1 MAGDQRLLR
10 NYQPKEIKEA
20 SIRIE
25 KLPSRLVLHKRVDTP
40 DTRLAQ
46 AHQILSRNPL
56 EKTLGLPDFGT
67 YKQAAPDSEY
77 AFVKVQDMWQE
88 KLDESEETTEEIEEL
103 EIQQAIEEAARED
116 ATRKI
121 EHDSKNLEARSSKRQ
136 RREVHTKQTL
146 PRTMRLKMLYDAIQK
161 SKDKLFIIA
170 QSEEGNMEKTWWI
183 VQVDPEDEDT
193 NGNTAR
199 RNGKYHCK
207 WYYKCPS
214 QADKLITRECSF
226 WPLIKQLDA
235 AEYYRATTPI
245 APAKIERTMRRR
257 NDLRWYQKPIEL
269 FDLAIS
275 EPFNFEP

>member
-1 MAGDQRLLR
+1 
-10 NYQPKEIKEA
+10 
-20 SIRIE
+20 
-25 KLPSRLVLHKRVDTP
+25 
-40 DTRLAQ
+40 
-46 AHQILSRNPL
+46 
-56 EKTLGLPDFGT
+56 
-67 YKQAAPDSEY
+67 
-77 AFVKVQDMWQE
+77 
-88 KLDESEETTEEIEEL
+88 
-103 EIQQAIEEAARED
+103 
-116 ATRKI
+116 
-121 EHDSKNLEARSSKRQ
+121 
-136 RREVHTKQTL
+136 
-146 PRTMRLKMLYDAIQK
+146 MLYDAIQK

-199 RNGKYHCK
+199 KNGKYHCK

-235 AEYYRATTPI
+235 AEYYRATIPI
-245 APAKIERTMRRR
+245 APARIERTMRRR

-275 EPFNFEP
+275 GPFNFEPGYKIPDTNFEELQREASKRNIDASDVDAVSPLPGQRRKKGKKQRK